1 MGAGIIGETRK
12 EDRVAAM
19 AVGIMGV
26 PIGQGSKGVEPMAA
40 GNLLDAEEEGEE
52 EEEEEEGE
60 AVDLVHREVAVPTG
74 KKMKLMRKIKI
85 ALIIPKLITFQQ
97 IITTICS
104 I

>member
-1 MGAGIIGETRK
+1 MGAGVAGETRT
-12 EDRVAAM
+12 EDRAAAM
-19 AVGIMGV
+19 AIGIMGV
-26 PIGQGSKGVEPMAA
+26 LIGQSSKGAEPLAA

-74 KKMKLMRKIKI
+74 KMMKLMKKIKI